1 MPFVLAFFYFFQ
13 DPPFP
18 FLPKEK
24 RIAADE
30 KKEKEGRNLLLFF
43 LARIY
48 EQFPLLVRTRVCF
61 FSVQTRFFMFPPP
74 PFGRTCIRYCM

>member
-1 MPFVLAFFYFFQ
+1 MDIRSFPPPACKTAARGRTEGGGAFCSCLFYFFQ
-13 DPPFP
+13 DPSFP

-48 EQFPLLVRTRVCF
+48 EQFPK
-61 FSVQTRFFMFPPP
+61 
-74 PFGRTCIRYCM
+74 